1 VVRSWYVPV
10 RSPRDGQDGAGGE
23 GSRIVMWLRSDEGDD
38 IVLVI
43 ISRRF
48 VSPRCYLQLGQ
59 RTGQGQ
65 RCGYVPFGSR
75 VEVLLPLSTRI
86 RVAVD
91 DVVRAGS
98 DVIATLVHK

>member
-1 VVRSWYVPV
+1 
-10 RSPRDGQDGAGGE
+10 
-23 GSRIVMWLRSDEGDD
+23 
-38 IVLVI
+38 
-43 ISRRF
+43 

-75 VEVLLPLSTRI
+75 VEVLLPAGI
-86 RVAVD
+86 RVRVTVG